1 MEEVRFSICFLFPPI
16 SRHNAKKNCKN
27 CFGQREK
34 KALCQKELR
43 KTEKRNKRPSR
54 DALMHLP
61 VVSDVASMTE
71 CTGLMPTLAETPEEW
86 AAYKQLFSMELPETE
101 VWHRNDV

>member
-1 MEEVRFSICFLFPPI
+1 
-16 SRHNAKKNCKN
+16 
-27 CFGQREK
+27 
-34 KALCQKELR
+34 
-43 KTEKRNKRPSR
+43 
-54 DALMHLP
+54 MHLP

-101 VWHRNDV
+101 VWHRNDVQKTGKRSRMHKPE